1 MLNRGLDIYSAIPIQ
16 AAYVGHVNYIDTEKY
31 IHFTEQGHED
41 FVWKE
46 SFLGALIPEVADE

>member
-41 FVWKE
+41 CVWKE